1 MCVCVC
7 VSAHAQTHAPYKRYF
22 LLWVMMKE
30 SQKKTLFSMQCSSNL
45 AASKKRKKKKKKTL
59 GEAIRYS
66 SPGLRLPE
74 SAWVWLSNSS
84 VSPVHPDEPFSAL
97 LFRGCCIEDQLNNL
111 WDTVQTEVTGAL
123 VQKAGSVKV
132 VSVSLLLNLSFA

>member
-1 MCVCVC
+1 MGHDERI
-7 VSAHAQTHAPYKRYF
+7 S
-22 LLWVMMKE
+22 
-30 SQKKTLFSMQCSSNL
+30 KKTLFSMQCSSNL

-84 VSPVHPDEPFSAL
+84 VSPVHPDEPFGAL

-111 WDTVQTEVTGAL
+111 WDTVQTEVTGPL
-123 VQKAGSVKV
+123 IQKAGSVKV